1 MTGPL
6 RGYRAG
12 LRHAREWSTR
22 CGLLVQRALDVLRRW
37 ARFVAHKLSGPQ
49 LLVVSFAALILAGAL
64 GLKFLP
70 GLYTAPGLGWLDALF
85 TATSAVCVTGL
96 IVVDTATYFTPAGQL
111 FILLLIQ
118 LGGLGMITLS
128 TAIILALGGRPTL
141 GHEEVSAPGAE
152 LAPGIDLRR
161 LSRHVVVFT
170 CVFELAG
177 AVLLTALWAPRFG
190 LADAAWHGLFQSVSA
205 FCNAGFSTFSDSLTS
220 FSHSVPSVL
229 VASLLI
235 IAGGLG
241 FLTIE
246 ELYVARR
253 GGRQARTTLH
263 TKLVLS
269 TTVVLLLVGWLLY
282 AVLEWHGVLADMTW
296 PHRLS
301 NSLFMSVTARTAGF
315 NTVDYS
321 TVSAGGN
328 FLTILLMMVGGSP
341 GSTAGGLKTTTLA
354 LVVLLAWARVKGYRS
369 PQAFY
374 RSIPEETVQRAVG
387 LVVVVSF
394 VVGIAI
400 FVFAAVEVG
409 GPGSPA
415 QELEFLRY
423 AFEAVSAFNTVGLS
437 MGVTSSLD
445 PIGRLVT
452 ILVMFLG
459 RVGPLTF
466 TAAIARRA
474 RHRGLP
480 ARFAK
485 EDVVVG

>member
-1 MTGPL
+1 
-6 RGYRAG
+6 
-12 LRHAREWSTR
+12 
-22 CGLLVQRALDVLRRW
+22 
-37 ARFVAHKLSGPQ
+37 
-49 LLVVSFAALILAGAL
+49 
-64 GLKFLP
+64 
-70 GLYTAPGLGWLDALF
+70 
-85 TATSAVCVTGL
+85 
-96 IVVDTATYFTPAGQL
+96 
-111 FILLLIQ
+111 
-118 LGGLGMITLS
+118 
-128 TAIILALGGRPTL
+128 
-141 GHEEVSAPGAE
+141 
-152 LAPGIDLRR
+152 
-161 LSRHVVVFT
+161 
-170 CVFELAG
+170 
-177 AVLLTALWAPRFG
+177 
-190 LADAAWHGLFQSVSA
+190 
-205 FCNAGFSTFSDSLTS
+205 
-220 FSHSVPSVL
+220 
-229 VASLLI
+229 
-235 IAGGLG
+235 
-241 FLTIE
+241 
-246 ELYVARR
+246 
-253 GGRQARTTLH
+253 
-263 TKLVLS
+263 
-269 TTVVLLLVGWLLY
+269 
-282 AVLEWHGVLADMTW
+282 
-296 PHRLS
+296 
-301 NSLFMSVTARTAGF
+301 
-315 NTVDYS
+315 
-321 TVSAGGN
+321 
-328 FLTILLMMVGGSP
+328 
-341 GSTAGGLKTTTLA
+341 
-354 LVVLLAWARVKGYRS
+354 VLLAWARVKGYRS